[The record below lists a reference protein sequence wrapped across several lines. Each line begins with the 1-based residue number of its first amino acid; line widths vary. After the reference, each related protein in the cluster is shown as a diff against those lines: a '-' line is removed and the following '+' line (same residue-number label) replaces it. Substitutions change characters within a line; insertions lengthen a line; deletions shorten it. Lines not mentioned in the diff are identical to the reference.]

1 LGRERGEQV
10 ERIQYYS
17 LTDQVYGILKRRI
30 IGREIQSNEKL
41 DVNGLAE
48 ELGVSRMPVVEAL
61 TRLESDGLVE
71 RRNRVGTFVAP
82 VNMQLF
88 AEWLE
93 MRAMIEEWA
102 APRAVANA
110 SDEDISRLKQMLNRG
125 AHELTR
131 ADAMA
136 FDFYKFIETYDTG
149 FHIELIKIAGNS
161 QIAEAFASIHTHA
174 RIGRSLIQ
182 QKDQLAACS
191 RSQKWHERILDMLVK
206 RDAAQLAQI
215 MREHREDSAVATQ
228 AHLKAGRQA

>member
-1 LGRERGEQV
+1 M

-17 LTDQVYGILKRRI
+17 LTDQVYDILKRRI

-82 VNMQLF
+82 VNTRLF
-88 AEWLE
+88 EEWLE
-93 MRAMIEEWA
+93 MRAMIEDWA
-102 APRAVANA
+102 APRAVSRATG
-110 SDEDISRLKQMLNRG
+110 DDINRLKQMLKRG
-125 AHELTR
+125 ARELAD
-131 ADAMA
+131 ADAMT

-149 FHIELIKIAGNS
+149 FHIALITIAGNS

-174 RIGRSLIQ
+174 RIGRSLIEQ
-182 QKDQLAACS
+182 PQQLAACV
-191 RSQKWHERILDMLVK
+191 RSQKWHERILDALVK
-206 RDAAQLAQI
+206 RDAKSLARE
-215 MREHREDSAVATQ
+215 MCEHREDSASATISMLKKGTQ
-228 AHLKAGRQA
+228 A